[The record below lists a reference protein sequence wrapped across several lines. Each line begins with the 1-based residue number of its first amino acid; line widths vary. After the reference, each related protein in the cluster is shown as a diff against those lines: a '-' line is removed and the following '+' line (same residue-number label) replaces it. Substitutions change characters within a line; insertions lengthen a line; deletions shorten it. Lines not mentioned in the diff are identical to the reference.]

1 MKKNKE
7 MDCLLKEQSIFHADK
22 FMNII
27 LYL

>member
-1 MKKNKE
+1 MKNNKE
-7 MDCLLKEQSIFHADK
+7 MDCLLNEQSIFHVDK